1 MKVTIKMIAERAGV
15 SIGTV
20 DRAFNNRGRISD
32 KTKEQILTIAREM
45 GYQPNKIARALK
57 KKRKMKIAV
66 VLPCRPHYF
75 IDELMQGVKD
85 AQETLKDYDV
95 YFDFIRTNTL
105 SPNEQK
111 TVLSQL
117 DASIYDAV
125 VINAGGNE
133 LAGEINRIVDSGV
146 PVVTFNS
153 DAQASKRCLYVGED
167 ATHFGRV
174 AGELMSKMVR
184 EDGTIAVFAG
194 FSIID
199 SHRERATGFKR
210 YMAEYRP
217 NVKIIDVSDYHDNEE
232 EARQTM
238 QRILEHSVCPDGIF
252 CVSAPGVVG
261 VGQCL
266 KEHNLSRKVRLIGY
280 DINNPSAELLLGG
293 YCDILMY
300 QEPRNQSYQALMQA
314 FRMLTED
321 WQPSHDTYI
330 TRTQIVMAENLYDFF
345 TPTK

>member
-20 DRAFNNRGRISD
+20 DRAFNNRGRISE
-32 KTKEQILTIAREM
+32 KTKEEILSIAKEM
-45 GYQPNKIARALK
+45 GYQPNRIASALRKKREIKIAL
-57 KKRKMKIAV
+57 I
-66 VLPCRPHYF
+66 LPCRPHYF
-75 IDELMQGVKD
+75 IDELMQGIED
-85 AQETLKDYDV
+85 AQNTLKDYDV
-95 YFDFIRTNTL
+95 YFEFIRTNTL

-117 DASIYDAV
+117 DPALYDAV

-133 LAGEINRIVDSGV
+133 LSAEINRIVDSGI

-153 DAQASKRCLYVGED
+153 DAEASKRCLYVGENSK
-167 ATHFGRV
+167 HFGRV

-199 SHRERATGFKR
+199 SHLARANGFKR
-210 YMAEYRP
+210 YIAEHRP

-232 EARQTM
+232 EAKQTM
-238 QRILEHSVCPDGIF
+238 QRILDQGICPDGVF

-261 VGQCL
+261 VGRCL
-266 KEHNLSRKVRLIGY
+266 KEHNLSKNVRLIGY
-280 DINNPSAELLLGG
+280 DINTPSAELLQGG
-293 YCDILMY
+293 YCDVLMY
-300 QEPRNQSYQALMQA
+300 QEPRNQSYQALMQT

-321 WQPSHDTYI
+321 WQPPHDTYI
-330 TRTQIVMAENLYDFF
+330 TRTQIVIAENLCDFF
-345 TPTK
+345 FSTE

>member
-20 DRAFNNRGRISD
+20 DRAFNNRGRISE
-32 KTKEQILTIAREM
+32 KTKEQILRIANEM
-45 GYQPNKIARALK
+45 GYQPNKIASALRR
-57 KKRKMKIAV
+57 KRETKIAV

-75 IDELMQGVKD
+75 IDELMRGVED

-117 DASIYDAV
+117 DASLYDAV

-133 LAGEINRIVDSGV
+133 LAGEIDRIVDSGV
-146 PVVTFNS
+146 PVITFNS
-153 DAQASKRCLYVGED
+153 DAEASKRCLYVGENSK
-167 ATHFGRV
+167 HFGRV

-184 EDGTIAVFAG
+184 EDGVVAVFAG

-199 SHRERATGFKR
+199 SHRERADGFKR
-210 YMAEYRP
+210 YMAERRP

-232 EARQTM
+232 EAKQTM
-238 QRILEHSVCPDGIF
+238 QKILEQGICPDGIF
-252 CVSAPGVVG
+252 CVSAPGAVG
-261 VGQCL
+261 VGRCL
-266 KEHNLSRKVRLIGY
+266 KERNLSRKVRLIGY
-280 DINNPSAELLLGG
+280 DINNPSAELLVGG
-293 YCDILMY
+293 YCDVLMY
-300 QEPRNQSYQALMQA
+300 QEPRNQSYEALMQT

-321 WQPSHDTYI
+321 WQPPHDTYI
-330 TRTQIVMAENLYDFF
+330 TRTQIVMAENLCDFF
-345 TPTK
+345 IPTK